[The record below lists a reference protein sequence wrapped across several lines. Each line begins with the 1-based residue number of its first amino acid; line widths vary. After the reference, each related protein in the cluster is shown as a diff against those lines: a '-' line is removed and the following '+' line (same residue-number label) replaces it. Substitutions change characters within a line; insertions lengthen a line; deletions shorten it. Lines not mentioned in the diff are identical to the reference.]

1 MTLFKD
7 IKVGYPIHVLTR
19 SEDGILSYFQSKVV
33 NVNPPYFPQTS
44 NSMPMPINP
53 GTQPLYNRVMDITLQ
68 LKERTQTYTVSENSS
83 MAEAPG
89 GIILATN
96 KDLII
101 GEAETIGA
109 RAREELSKM
118 SIRENEA
125 SSSDSVVELLKP
137 EVAEKKEVNKRLSNL
152 EREYSSIKG
161 SLDKILNILNK

>member
-33 NVNPPYFPQTS
+33 NVNPPYFPQTQ
-44 NSMPMPINP
+44 NSMPMPP

-118 SIRENEA
+118 AIRENEVL
-125 SSSDSVVELLKP
+125 SSDSVVELLKP
-137 EVAEKKEVNKRLSNL
+137 EVAEKKEVYKRLSNL
-152 EREYSSIKG
+152 EKEYSSIKG
-161 SLDKILNILNK
+161 SLDKILNILNKS

>member
-19 SEDGILSYFQSKVV
+19 SEDGTLNYFQSKVV
-33 NVNPPYFPQTS
+33 NVNPPYFPQTPGP
-44 NSMPMPINP
+44 MPMPNP

-89 GIILATN
+89 GIVLATN

-101 GEAETIGA
+101 GEAEAIGA
-109 RAREELSKM
+109 RAREGLSRM
-118 SIRENEA
+118 PILENEA
-125 SSSDSVVELLKP
+125 SSSDSILELLKP
-137 EVAEKKEVNKRLSNL
+137 EVAERKEVEKRLKNL
-152 EREYSSIKG
+152 EKDYSSIKD
-161 SLDKILNILNK
+161 SLDRIINILNK